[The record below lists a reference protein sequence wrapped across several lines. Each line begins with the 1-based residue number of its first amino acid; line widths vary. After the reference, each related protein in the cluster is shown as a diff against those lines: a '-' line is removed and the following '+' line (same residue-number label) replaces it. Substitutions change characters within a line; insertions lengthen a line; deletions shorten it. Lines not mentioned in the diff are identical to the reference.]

1 MFLILQP
8 SIQNLKLV
16 QVGTQTV
23 FEQVPQALADQGV
36 LFTDF
41 HTALEEIPQVVED
54 YFMSSVK
61 YDDDKLAAYHTA
73 YLIVG
78 LSFMFQTT
86 SKFQNQSKVFST
98 RIVIVMYLLI
108 NTF

>member
-1 MFLILQP
+1 M
-8 SIQNLKLV
+8 
-16 QVGTQTV
+16 
-23 FEQVPQALADQGV
+23 PQALADQGV

-73 YLIVG
+73 YFNSGAVLYV
-78 LSFMFQTT
+78 QTT
-86 SKFQNQSKVFST
+86 SKFQNQSKVFFYQDSDSDVPFNKH
-98 RIVIVMYLLI
+98 ILI
-108 NTF
+108 IAGKTASLAIWNA

>member
-1 MFLILQP
+1 M
-8 SIQNLKLV
+8 
-16 QVGTQTV
+16 
-23 FEQVPQALADQGV
+23 PQALADQGV

-73 YLIVG
+73 YFNSGAVLYVPDNVEISEPIEGIFYQDSDSDVP
-78 LSFMFQTT
+78 FN
-86 SKFQNQSKVFST
+86 KH
-98 RIVIVMYLLI
+98 I
-108 NTF
+108 

>member
-1 MFLILQP
+1 M
-8 SIQNLKLV
+8 V
-16 QVGTQTV
+16 TQTV

-73 YLIVG
+73 YFNSGAVLYVPDNVEI
-78 LSFMFQTT
+78 
-86 SKFQNQSKVFST
+86 QNQSKVFST
-98 RIVIVMYLLI
+98 RIATVMYLSI
-108 NTF
+108 NIF

>member
-8 SIQNLKLV
+8 LGSNLKLV

-61 YDDDKLAAYHTA
+61 YDDDKPSSLPHS
-73 YLIVG
+73 L
-78 LSFMFQTT
+78 F
-86 SKFQNQSKVFST
+86 
-98 RIVIVMYLLI
+98 
-108 NTF
+108 